1 MAVDFNDGRI
11 NHGVFHVRVIRDG
24 VEYPF
29 ENISFDPMAKSFEHG
44 VPMTEILRQIAPW
57 TPGSH
62 NPQNR
67 LHEQTGVSTCP
78 ARVTAFAKTMRFN
91 LLPLSVRQAKPIHEK
106 LLLGA

>member
-1 MAVDFNDGRI
+1 VDLHDRCV
-11 NHGVFHVRVIRDG
+11 NHGVFHIGVIRDG

-57 TPGSH
+57 APGSR

-67 LHEQTGVSTCP
+67 FDEQPSLPSCP
-78 ARVTAFAKTMRFN
+78 ARVTPFAKTMRFN
-91 LLPLSVRQAKPIHEK
+91 LLPLGVRQAKPIHEK